1 MKNQKEDL
9 ERNKASYGRTAS
21 SLLQSIYAVE
31 YYLSALYEENNSI
44 LEITAM
50 INP

>member
-44 LEITAM
+44 LEMTAM